1 MMDERFW
8 TGYFLVCLICYLI
21 GSFPTAYLVGKKKG
35 VNITKEGTG
44 NVGARNTYDVTGSK
58 VAGIV
63 VLVIDVLK
71 GTVPISILSYVFRFN
86 IAEIIFPSFF
96 LILGHNFSIFL
107 KFKGGRGLATSM
119 GIAIIINFWLFIIW
133 SLFFLIFY
141 WIKQNEHIGN
151 VGATI
156 LLPLGVIFLQPIIEP
171 FTYRYAGNNSF
182 EFLVSLSLIMS
193 LLILIKHID
202 PIFKL
207 IIEHKKFY
215 E

>member
-1 MMDERFW
+1 MSE
-8 TGYFLVCLICYLI
+8 GYWIDYSLICLICYFI
-21 GSFPTAYLVGKKKG
+21 GSIPTAYLVAKKRG
-35 VNITKEGTG
+35 IDITKEGTG

-58 VAGIV
+58 ISGII
-63 VLVIDVLK
+63 VLIVDVLK
-71 GTVPISILSYVFRFN
+71 GGVPIFILAYVFQFN

-107 KFKGGRGLATSM
+107 KFKGGRGLAVSM

-141 WIKQNEHIGN
+141 RVKQNEHIGN

-156 LLPLGVIFLQPIIEP
+156 LLPIGVIFLQPIIEP
-171 FTYRYAGNNSF
+171 FTYKYAGNDSF
-182 EFLVSLSLIMS
+182 EFLISLSLIMS
-193 LLILIKHID
+193 LLILIKHIN
-202 PIFKL
+202 PILKL
-207 IIEHKKFY
+207 ITERKHPY

>member
-1 MMDERFW
+1 MSGGLW
-8 TGYFLVCLICYLI
+8 INYSLICLICYII
-21 GSFPTAYLVGKKKG
+21 GSFPTAYLIAKKKG

-63 VLVIDVLK
+63 VLVIDTFK
-71 GTVPISILSYVFRFN
+71 GGIPTFILAYVFRFN

-96 LILGHNFSIFL
+96 LILGHNFSMFL

-151 VGATI
+151 VGASI
-156 LLPLGVIFLQPIIEP
+156 LLPLGVIFLQPVIEP
-171 FTYRYAGNNSF
+171 FTYRYAGSDSF

-207 IIEHKKFY
+207 IVERKKNI
-215 E
+215 